1 MPNFEYKAIKPDG
14 SEITEVM
21 EAKDSDAVTGYLDK
35 LGYLPLK
42 IKQTGGG
49 ISLKLFSNKRKLN
62 DAEVI
67 VFTRQLVTLLRAG
80 VPLLSCLDALVAQSD
95 SEGLKEII
103 QKVYVDIE
111 SGLSLSDAFKRHPK
125 EFSELYIH
133 SIKAGEIGGALDD
146 VLERLVELME
156 HEQEVN
162 ARIKSAMRY
171 PIIVVVS
178 LVLAFIALM
187 MLVVPNFI
195 DLFDKMG
202 IELPLPTRLLIGFHY
217 LLSNYWYL
225 LIAGVSAIAFGFSK
239 YIKTEKGA
247 FRWAQFMITVPVF
260 GDLNLKTAMSRFTRM
275 FETLNSSG
283 LPILQTLDI
292 TAKTVGNVV
301 IGKEIEK
308 AALGVLQGA
317 GLAAPLAEG
326 KIFPPMV
333 IQMISIGEQSGS
345 LDTMLLNVSKHYD
358 IEVEYAVKNLT
369 SMIEP
374 ILTVGVGVIV
384 LFLALAIFL
393 PMWDLTTLA
402 K

>member
-1 MPNFEYKAIKPDG
+1 MPTFEYKAIKPDG

-42 IKQTGGG
+42 IKQAGGG
-49 ISLKLFSNKRKLN
+49 INLKLFSNKRKLN

-133 SIKAGEIGGALDD
+133 SIKAGEIGGALDE

-156 HEQEVN
+156 HELEVN
-162 ARIKSAMRY
+162 ARIKGAMRY

-247 FRWAQFMITVPVF
+247 LLWAQFMITVPVF
-260 GDLNLKTAMSRFTRM
+260 GNLNLKTAMSRFTRM

-333 IQMISIGEQSGS
+333 IQMIAIGEQSGS

-358 IEVEYAVKNLT
+358 TEVEYAVKNLT